1 MSAHCEPG
9 AGATEAPGDV
19 TVVLVGRVVLRG
31 LAGEATELNV
41 KGVAAPYSAIVRR
54 AIGDGLL
61 LHVARLRIQH
71 GEKLYEATVDAEHL
85 AVRSAKIPKVLS
97 EEDDDKI
104 TERLF
109 LAERLSQMV
118 DALFQRF
125 MKVRITPEWAAE
137 VKALRGWIESA

>member
-1 MSAHCEPG
+1 
-9 AGATEAPGDV
+9 
-19 TVVLVGRVVLRG
+19 LRG